1 MSYRAAGEAEW
12 TKALPLLRI
21 NREQTDKAF
30 KPYLLAGSILN
41 LEPDINT
48 EVRLKLSDPDGGAE
62 EKNLSAKTR
71 RLPVQAK
78 DGGRSVHIYPEGYS
92 GTRETPNYASVDLA
106 GKDLQPGDNL
116 LLHAGSYPNIL
127 LKGGGTKEGP
137 SPTACR

>member
-1 MSYRAAGEAEW
+1 MSR
-12 TKALPLLRI
+12 RI
-21 NREQTDKAF
+21 RR
-30 KPYLLAGSILN
+30 LN
-41 LEPDINT
+41 LTALGICRQHPQSGAGYQY

-137 SPTACR
+137 SPLRLPVTGR